1 MTPRVTIDPAD
12 IRLWRRRLPRHAE
25 AALAAGRATSAASRR
40 AGKGRVVTPGGPLLV
55 VNAYPEL
62 TLPQADD
69 GKER

>member
-25 AALAAGRATSAASRR
+25 AALAAGWATSAASRR
-40 AGKGRVVTPGGPLLV
+40 PSKGMLVAPGPLLV

-62 TLPQADD
+62 TLPRADD

>member
-25 AALAAGRATSAASRR
+25 AALAAGRATGAASRR
-40 AGKGRVVTPGGPLLV
+40 AGKGRVVTPGPLLV

-62 TLPQADD
+62 TVPQADE

>member
-25 AALAAGRATSAASRR
+25 AALAAGRAPSAASRS
-40 AGKGRVVTPGGPLLV
+40 AGRGRVVTPDPLLV
-55 VNAYPEL
+55 VSAYPEL